1 MAVNKVVINDEIK
14 IDLTS
19 DTVSPNT
26 LSKGITAH
34 DKSGNVIVGTMEGGS
49 APSGQWR
56 EETVDSQYGQI
67 TKVVYHGYTII
78 PSWQYSGKRLTS
90 IKFNEGVTT
99 IDSWFMGTNA
109 GGFDVLNELI
119 FPSTLNEIRNYF
131 MYDTANY
138 IKININ
144 QNNAYAVMTVKPTLP
159 SSLKKIGNYCFNLT
173 IEAASGSWELPD
185 SIEELGQGAFY
196 IPRSKS
202 DNSFKFNVKFGS
214 GLTIL
219 RGAPFYTYLG
229 GMSKYKRF
237 VYDFRKSVSIPTL
250 TTASLI
256 GLRGK
261 TYDSA
266 TSNVYT
272 EETDVLTII
281 VPDELYDQW
290 KAATNWVKYSSCI
303 KKASEVTE

>member
-19 DTVSPNT
+19 DTVSPDT

-34 DKSGNVIVGTMEGGS
+34 DKSGNVIVGTMEGGG

-56 EETVDSQYGQI
+56 EETVDNENGQI
-67 TKVVYHGYTII
+67 TKVVYHGYTVV
-78 PSWQYSGKRLTS
+78 PSYQYSRKRLTS

-99 IDSWFMGTNA
+99 INSWFDGTNA
-109 GGFDVLNELI
+109 GGYNVLNELVL
-119 FPSTLNEIRNYF
+119 PSTLTEIKDYF
-131 MYDTANY
+131 MYDSDNN
-138 IKININ
+138 INID

-159 SSLKKIGNYCFNLT
+159 SNLKKIGKYCFNLT
-173 IEAASGSWELPD
+173 IPAASGSWELPD
-185 SIEELGQGAFY
+185 SIEELGNKAFY

-202 DNSFKFNVKFGS
+202 DNSFTLNVKFGS
-214 GLTIL
+214 GLTTL

-261 TYDSA
+261 TYDSS

-290 KAATNWVKYSSCI
+290 KVATNWVQYSSCF

>member
-1 MAVNKVVINDEIK
+1 MAVNKVVINNEIK

-19 DTVSPNT
+19 DTVSPDT

-34 DKSGNVIVGTMEGGS
+34 DKSGNVIVGTMEGGG

-67 TKVVYHGYTII
+67 TKAAYHGYTII
-78 PSWQYSGKRLTS
+78 PSYQYLRKRLTS

-99 IDSWFMGTNA
+99 VDSWFMGTNA
-109 GGFDVLNELI
+109 GGYNVLNELVL
-119 FPSTLNEIRNYF
+119 PSTLTEIKDYF
-131 MYDTANY
+131 MYDSDNN
-138 IKININ
+138 INID
-144 QNNAYAVMTVKPTLP
+144 QNNNYAVMTVKPTLP
-159 SSLKKIGNYCFNLT
+159 LSLKKIGKYCFNLT
-173 IEAASGSWELPD
+173 ITAASGSWELPD

-214 GLTIL
+214 GLTTL
-219 RGAPFYTYLG
+219 KGAPFYTYLG

-261 TYDSA
+261 TYDSS

-290 KAATNWVKYSSCI
+290 KAATNWVEYSSCI

>member
-19 DTVSPNT
+19 DTVSPDT

-34 DKSGNVIVGTMEGGS
+34 DKSGNVIVGTMESGS

-56 EETVDSQYGQI
+56 EETVDNENGQI

-78 PSWQYSGKRLTS
+78 PAYQYSRKRLTS

-99 IDSWFMGTNA
+99 INSWFDGTNA
-109 GGFDVLNELI
+109 GGYNVLNELVL
-119 FPSTLNEIRNYF
+119 PSTLTEIKDYF
-131 MYDTANY
+131 MYDSDNN
-138 IKININ
+138 INID

-159 SSLKKIGNYCFNLT
+159 LSLKKIGNYCFNLT
-173 IEAASGSWELPD
+173 ITAASGSWELPD

-202 DNSFKFNVKFGS
+202 DNSFSLNVKFGS
-214 GLTIL
+214 GLTTL

-290 KAATNWVKYSSCI
+290 KVATNWVQYSSCF

>member
-19 DTVSPNT
+19 DTVSPDT

-49 APSGQWR
+49 APSGQWK
-56 EETVDSQYGQI
+56 EEIVDNENGQI
-67 TKVVYHGYTII
+67 TKVVYHGYTVV
-78 PSWQYSGKRLTS
+78 PSYQYHGKRLTS

-99 IDSWFMGTNA
+99 IYPWFMGTNA
-109 GGFDVLNELI
+109 GGFDVLNQLVL
-119 FPSTLNEIRNYF
+119 PSTLTEIKDYF
-131 MYDTANY
+131 MYDTDNN
-138 IKININ
+138 INIKE
-144 QNNAYAVMTVKPTLP
+144 NNSYAVMTVRPNLP

-173 IEAASGSWELPD
+173 ITAASGSWELPD
-185 SIEELGQGAFY
+185 SIEELGNKAFY
-196 IPRSKS
+196 IKREGNDKT
-202 DNSFKFNVKFGS
+202 FTLNVKFGS
-214 GLTIL
+214 GLTTL

-237 VYDFRKSVSIPTL
+237 VYDFRKSVTIPTL

-261 TYDSA
+261 TYDTS

-290 KAATNWVKYSSCI
+290 KVATNWVQYSSCF

>member
-19 DTVSPNT
+19 DTVSPDT

-34 DKSGNVIVGTMEGGS
+34 DKSGNVIVGTYEGGS
-49 APSGQWR
+49 APSGQWK
-56 EETVDSQYGQI
+56 EETVDDENGQI
-67 TKVVYHGYTII
+67 TKVVYHGYTVV
-78 PSWQYSGKRLTS
+78 PSYQYRGKKLTS
-90 IKFNEGVTT
+90 IKFNERVT
-99 IDSWFMGTNA
+99 IINPWFDGTNA
-109 GGFDVLNELI
+109 GGFNVLNELVL
-119 FPSTLNEIRNYF
+119 PSTLTEIKNYF
-131 MYDTANY
+131 MYDTYNDSV
-138 IKININ
+138 NIN
-144 QNNAYAVMTVKPTLP
+144 QNNVYAVITVKPTLP
-159 SSLKKIGNYCFNLT
+159 SSLKKIGNCCFNLT
-173 IEAASGSWELPD
+173 ITAASGSWELPD
-185 SIEELGQGAFY
+185 SIEELGNEAFY
-196 IPRSKS
+196 IPRSKY
-202 DNSFKFNVKFGS
+202 DNSFTLNVKFGS
-214 GLTIL
+214 GLTTL

-290 KAATNWVKYSSCI
+290 KVATNWVQYSSCF

>member
-1 MAVNKVVINDEIK
+1 MAVNKVVINNEIK

-19 DTVSPNT
+19 DTVSPDT

-34 DKSGNVIVGTMEGGS
+34 DKSGNVIVGTYEGGS

-56 EETVDSQYGQI
+56 EETVDNENGQI
-67 TKVVYHGYTII
+67 TKVVYHGYTVV
-78 PSWQYSGKRLTS
+78 PAYQYSRKRLTS

-99 IDSWFMGTNA
+99 INSWFDGTNA
-109 GGFDVLNELI
+109 GGYNVLNELVL
-119 FPSTLNEIRNYF
+119 PSTLTEIKDYF
-131 MYDTANY
+131 MYDSDNN
-138 IKININ
+138 INID
-144 QNNAYAVMTVKPTLP
+144 QNNSYAVMTVKPTLP
-159 SSLKKIGNYCFNLT
+159 LSLKKIGKYCFNLT
-173 IEAASGSWELPD
+173 ITAASGSWELPD

-202 DNSFKFNVKFGS
+202 DKTFTLNVKFGS
-214 GLTIL
+214 GLTTL

-272 EETDVLTII
+272 EGTDVLTII

-290 KAATNWVKYSSCI
+290 KVATNWVQYSSCF

>member
-1 MAVNKVVINDEIK
+1 MAVNKVVINNEIK

-19 DTVSPNT
+19 DTVSPDT

-34 DKSGNVIVGTMEGGS
+34 DKSGNVIVGTYEGGS

-56 EETVDSQYGQI
+56 EETVDNENGQI

-78 PSWQYSGKRLTS
+78 PSQQYHGKKLTS
-90 IKFNEGVTT
+90 IKFNERVTT
-99 IDSWFMGTNA
+99 INPWFDGTNA
-109 GGFDVLNELI
+109 GGFDVLNELVL
-119 FPSTLNEIRNYF
+119 PSTLTEIKDYF
-131 MYDTANY
+131 MYDSDNN
-138 IKININ
+138 INIDE
-144 QNNAYAVMTVKPTLP
+144 NNSYAVMAVRPNLP

-173 IEAASGSWELPD
+173 ITAASGSWELPD
-185 SIEELGQGAFY
+185 SIKELGQGAFY
-196 IPRSKS
+196 IKRAGNDKT
-202 DNSFKFNVKFGS
+202 FTLNVKFGS
-214 GLTIL
+214 GLTTL
-219 RGAPFYTYLG
+219 KGAPFYTYLG

-261 TYDSA
+261 TYDSS

-272 EETDVLTII
+272 EDTDVLTII

-290 KAATNWVKYSSCI
+290 KAATNWVKYSSCF

>member
-19 DTVSPNT
+19 DTVSPDT

-34 DKSGNVIVGTMEGGS
+34 DKSGNVIVGTMEGSS

-56 EETVDSQYGQI
+56 EETVDNENGQI

-78 PSWQYSGKRLTS
+78 PAWQYSRKRLTS

-99 IDSWFMGTNA
+99 IDSYFMGTNA
-109 GGFDVLNELI
+109 GGYNVLNELI

-131 MYDTANY
+131 MYDFGHDTN
-138 IKININ
+138 INIK
-144 QNNAYAVMTVKPTLP
+144 QNNSYSVMTVKPTLP
-159 SSLKKIGNYCFNLT
+159 SNLKKIGNYCFNLT
-173 IEAASGSWELPD
+173 ITAASGSWELPD

-196 IPRSKS
+196 IPREGNDKT
-202 DNSFKFNVKFGS
+202 FTLNVKFGS
-214 GLTIL
+214 GLTTL

-229 GMSKYKRF
+229 GMSKNKRF

-261 TYDSA
+261 TYDSS

-272 EETDVLTII
+272 EDTDVLTII

-290 KAATNWVKYSSCI
+290 KVATNWVEYSSCF

>member
-1 MAVNKVVINDEIK
+1 
-14 IDLTS
+14 
-19 DTVSPNT
+19 
-26 LSKGITAH
+26 
-34 DKSGNVIVGTMEGGS
+34 
-49 APSGQWR
+49 
-56 EETVDSQYGQI
+56 
-67 TKVVYHGYTII
+67 
-78 PSWQYSGKRLTS
+78 
-90 IKFNEGVTT
+90 
-99 IDSWFMGTNA
+99 
-109 GGFDVLNELI
+109 
-119 FPSTLNEIRNYF
+119 
-131 MYDTANY
+131 
-138 IKININ
+138 
-144 QNNAYAVMTVKPTLP
+144 MTVKPTLP
-159 SSLKKIGNYCFNLT
+159 LSLKKIGNYCFNLT
-173 IEAASGSWELPD
+173 ITAASGSWELPD

-202 DNSFKFNVKFGS
+202 DNSFTLNVKFGS
-214 GLTIL
+214 GLTTL

-281 VPDELYDQW
+281 VPDELYD
-290 KAATNWVKYSSCI
+290 
-303 KKASEVTE
+303 

>member
-19 DTVSPNT
+19 DTVSPDT

-49 APSGQWR
+49 APSGQWK
-56 EETVDSQYGQI
+56 EETVDNENGQI

-78 PSWQYSGKRLTS
+78 PAWQYQAKRLTS

-99 IDSWFMGTNA
+99 IDTWFDGTNA
-109 GGFDVLNELI
+109 GGFDVLNELVL
-119 FPSTLNEIRNYF
+119 PSTLTEIRDYF
-131 MYDTANY
+131 MYDTYNNSV
-138 IKININ
+138 NIN

-159 SSLKKIGNYCFNLT
+159 SSLKKIGSCCFNLT
-173 IEAASGSWELPD
+173 ITAASGSWELSD
-185 SIEELGQGAFY
+185 NIEELGNKAFY
-196 IPRSKS
+196 IPRAGNDKT
-202 DNSFKFNVKFGS
+202 FTLNVKFGS
-214 GLTIL
+214 GLTTL

-261 TYDSA
+261 TYDSS

-281 VPDELYDQW
+281 VPDDLYDQW
-290 KAATNWVKYSSCI
+290 KVATNWVKYSSCF

>member
-19 DTVSPNT
+19 DTVSPDT

-34 DKSGNVIVGTMEGGS
+34 DKSGAVIVGTMEGGS

-56 EETVDSQYGQI
+56 EETVDNQYGNI

-78 PSWQYSGKRLTS
+78 PTYQYLRKRLTS

-99 IDSWFMGTNA
+99 IGSYFMGTNA
-109 GGFDVLNELI
+109 GGYDVLNELI
-119 FPSTLNEIRNYF
+119 FPSTLEVIENYF
-131 MYDTANY
+131 MYDTA
-138 IKININ
+138 ITGININ
-144 QNNAYAVMTVKPTLP
+144 QNNGYAVMTIKPTLP
-159 SSLKKIGNYCFNLT
+159 SNLKKIGNYCFNLT
-173 IEAASGSWELPD
+173 ITAASGSWELPD
-185 SIEELGQGAFY
+185 SIEELGNGAFY
-196 IPRSKS
+196 IPRVNNDSI
-202 DNSFKFNVKFGS
+202 FTLNVKFGS
-214 GLTIL
+214 GLSTL

-229 GMSKYKRF
+229 WMAKYKRF

-266 TSNVYT
+266 TSGYT
-272 EETDVLTII
+272 EEIDVLTII

-290 KAATNWVKYSSCI
+290 RVATNWVEYSSCF

>member
-1 MAVNKVVINDEIK
+1 MAVNKVVINNEIK

-19 DTVSPNT
+19 DTVSPDT

-34 DKSGNVIVGTMEGGS
+34 DKSGNVIVGTYEGGS

-56 EETVDSQYGQI
+56 EETVDNENGQI
-67 TKVVYHGYTII
+67 AKVVYHGYTVV
-78 PSWQYSGKRLTS
+78 PTYQYRAKRLTS
-90 IKFNEGVTT
+90 IKFNERVTT
-99 IDSWFMGTNA
+99 INSWFDGTNA
-109 GGFDVLNELI
+109 GGYDVLNELVL
-119 FPSTLNEIRNYF
+119 PSTLIEIKDYF
-131 MYDTANY
+131 MYDYGVTG
-138 IKININ
+138 ININ
-144 QNNAYAVMTVKPTLP
+144 QNNSYAVMTVKPTLP
-159 SSLKKIGNYCFNLT
+159 SSLKKIGTCCFNLT
-173 IEAASGSWELPD
+173 ITAASGSWELPD
-185 SIEELGQGAFY
+185 SIEELGKGAFY
-196 IPRSKS
+196 IPRSKY
-202 DNSFKFNVKFGS
+202 DNSFTLNVKFGS
-214 GLTIL
+214 GLTTL
-219 RGAPFYTYLG
+219 KGAPFYTYLG

-261 TYDSA
+261 TYDSS

-290 KAATNWVKYSSCI
+290 KVATNWVQYSSCF
-303 KKASEVTE
+303 KKVSEVTE

>member
-1 MAVNKVVINDEIK
+1 MAVNKVVINNEIK

-19 DTVSPNT
+19 DTVSPDT

-34 DKSGNVIVGTMEGGS
+34 DKSGNVIVGSMEGGS
-49 APSGQWR
+49 TPSGQWR
-56 EETVDSQYGQI
+56 EETVDNENGQI

-78 PSWQYSGKRLTS
+78 PAYQYSRKRLTS
-90 IKFNEGVTT
+90 IKFNEGVIT
-99 IDSWFMGTNA
+99 INSWFDGTNA
-109 GGFDVLNELI
+109 GGYNVLNELVL
-119 FPSTLNEIRNYF
+119 PSTLTEIKDYF
-131 MYDTANY
+131 MYDSDNN
-138 IKININ
+138 INID
-144 QNNAYAVMTVKPTLP
+144 QNNSYAVMTVKPTLP
-159 SSLKKIGNYCFNLT
+159 SNLKKIGNYCFNLT
-173 IEAASGSWELPD
+173 ITAASGSWELPD
-185 SIEELGQGAFY
+185 GIEELGKGAFY
-196 IPRSKS
+196 IPRAGNDKT
-202 DNSFKFNVKFGS
+202 FTLNVKFGS
-214 GLTIL
+214 GLTTL

-229 GMSKYKRF
+229 GMSKDKRF

-261 TYDSA
+261 TYDSS

-272 EETDVLTII
+272 EEIDVLTII

-290 KAATNWVKYSSCI
+290 KVATNWAKYSSCI

>member
-1 MAVNKVVINDEIK
+1 MAVNKVVINDEVK

-19 DTVSPNT
+19 DTVSPDT

-34 DKSGNVIVGTMEGGS
+34 DKSGNVIVGTMDGGS
-49 APSGQWR
+49 TPSGQWR
-56 EETVDSQYGQI
+56 EETVDTENGQI

-78 PSWQYSGKRLTS
+78 PVYQYLSKRLTS

-99 IDSWFMGTNA
+99 IYSWFDGTNA
-109 GGFDVLNELI
+109 GGYNVLNELT
-119 FPSTLNEIRNYF
+119 FPSTLNEIKDYF
-131 MYDTANY
+131 MYNTYNDRV
-138 IKININ
+138 NIN
-144 QNNAYAVMTVKPTLP
+144 ENNSYAVMTIKPTLP
-159 SSLKKIGNYCFNLT
+159 SRLKKIGKYCFNLT

-185 SIEELGQGAFY
+185 SIEELGQGTFY
-196 IPRSKS
+196 IPRAGNDKT
-202 DNSFKFNVKFGS
+202 FTLNVKFGS

-261 TYDSA
+261 TYDTS

-290 KAATNWVKYSSCI
+290 KVATNWVNYSSCI

>member
-19 DTVSPNT
+19 DTVSPDT

-34 DKSGNVIVGTMEGGS
+34 DKSGAVIVGTMEGGS

-56 EETVDSQYGQI
+56 EETVDNQYGNI

-78 PSWQYSGKRLTS
+78 PTYQYLGKRLTS
-90 IKFNEGVTT
+90 IKFNEGITT

-109 GGFDVLNELI
+109 GGYDVLNELI

-131 MYDTANY
+131 MYDTA
-138 IKININ
+138 ITGININ
-144 QNNAYAVMTVKPTLP
+144 QNNSYAVMTIKPTLP
-159 SSLKKIGNYCFNLT
+159 SNLKKIGNYCFNLT
-173 IEAASGSWELPD
+173 ITAASGSWELPD
-185 SIEELGQGAFY
+185 SIEELGNRAFY
-196 IPRSKS
+196 IPRASN
-202 DNSFKFNVKFGS
+202 DNNTFTLNVKFGS
-214 GLTIL
+214 GLSTL

-229 GMSKYKRF
+229 WMPKHKRF

-261 TYDSA
+261 TYDSV
-266 TSNVYT
+266 TSGYT
-272 EETDVLTII
+272 EEIDVLTII

-290 KAATNWVKYSSCI
+290 RVATNWVEYSSCF

>member
-19 DTVSPNT
+19 DTVSPDT

-49 APSGQWR
+49 APSGQWM
-56 EETVDSQYGQI
+56 EETVDNENGQI
-67 TKVVYHGYTII
+67 TKVVYHGYTVV
-78 PSWQYSGKRLTS
+78 PSYQYHGKRLTS
-90 IKFNEGVTT
+90 IKFNERVTT
-99 IDSWFMGTNA
+99 IYPWFDGTNA
-109 GGFDVLNELI
+109 GGFDVLNELVL
-119 FPSTLNEIRNYF
+119 PSTLTEIRDYF
-131 MYDTANY
+131 MYNTYNDSV
-138 IKININ
+138 NIN
-144 QNNAYAVMTVKPTLP
+144 QNNAYAVMAVRPNLP

-173 IEAASGSWELPD
+173 ITAASGSWELPD
-185 SIEELGQGAFY
+185 SIEELGHGAFY
-196 IPRSKS
+196 IPRSKY
-202 DNSFKFNVKFGS
+202 DNSFTLNVKFGS
-214 GLTIL
+214 GLTTL
-219 RGAPFYTYLG
+219 KGAPFYTYLG
-229 GMSKYKRF
+229 GTSKYKIF

-266 TSNVYT
+266 TSRVYT

-290 KAATNWVKYSSCI
+290 KVATNWVEYSSCI

>member
-1 MAVNKVVINDEIK
+1 MAVNKVVINNEIK

-19 DTVSPNT
+19 DTVSPDT

-34 DKSGNVIVGTMEGGS
+34 DKSGNVIVGTYEGGS
-49 APSGQWR
+49 VPSGQWR
-56 EETVDSQYGQI
+56 EETVDSQYGNI

-78 PSWQYSGKRLTS
+78 PSYQYLSKRLTS

-99 IDSWFMGTNA
+99 INSYFMGTNA
-109 GGFDVLNELI
+109 GGYDVLNELI

-131 MYDTANY
+131 MYDTG
-138 IKININ
+138 ITGININ
-144 QNNAYAVMTVKPTLP
+144 QNNDYAVMTVKPILP

-173 IEAASGSWELPD
+173 ITAASGSWELPD
-185 SIEELGQGAFY
+185 SIEELGNEAFY

-202 DNSFKFNVKFGS
+202 DNSFTLNVKFGS
-214 GLTIL
+214 GLTTL

-272 EETDVLTII
+272 EEIDVLTII

-290 KAATNWVKYSSCI
+290 KVATNWVEYSSCI

>member
-19 DTVSPNT
+19 DTVSPDT

-34 DKSGNVIVGTMEGGS
+34 DKSGNVIVGTMEGGG
-49 APSGQWR
+49 APSGQWK
-56 EETVDSQYGQI
+56 EETVDNENGQI

-78 PSWQYSGKRLTS
+78 PTYQYQAKRLTS

-99 IDSWFMGTNA
+99 INSWFDGTNA
-109 GGFDVLNELI
+109 GGYDVLNELVL
-119 FPSTLNEIRNYF
+119 PSTLTEIKDYF
-131 MYDTANY
+131 MYDYGDNTHS
-138 IKININ
+138 NIN
-144 QNNAYAVMTVKPTLP
+144 YNNSYSIMAIKPTLP
-159 SSLKKIGNYCFNLT
+159 LNLKKIGKMCFNLT
-173 IEAASGSWELPD
+173 ITAASGSWELPD
-185 SIEELGQGAFY
+185 SIEELGKGAFY
-196 IPRSKS
+196 IPRASNDKT
-202 DNSFKFNVKFGS
+202 FTLNVKFGS
-214 GLTIL
+214 GLITL

-237 VYDFRKSVSIPTL
+237 VYDFRKSASIPTL

-261 TYDSA
+261 TYDSS

-290 KAATNWVKYSSCI
+290 KVATNWTKYSSCI

>member
-19 DTVSPNT
+19 DTVSPDT

-34 DKSGNVIVGTMEGGS
+34 DKSGNVIVGTYEGGS

-56 EETVDSQYGQI
+56 EETVDNENGQI

-78 PSWQYSGKRLTS
+78 PSYQYSRKSLTS
-90 IKFNEGVTT
+90 IKFNERVTT
-99 IDSWFMGTNA
+99 INPWFDGTNA
-109 GGFDVLNELI
+109 GGFNVLNELVL
-119 FPSTLNEIRNYF
+119 PSTLTEIKDYF
-131 MYDTANY
+131 MYDIDNN
-138 IKININ
+138 INIDE
-144 QNNAYAVMTVKPTLP
+144 NNSYAVMTVRPNLP

-173 IEAASGSWELPD
+173 ITAASGSWELPD

-196 IPRSKS
+196 IKRSKS
-202 DNSFKFNVKFGS
+202 DNSFTLNVKFGS
-214 GLTIL
+214 GLTTL
-219 RGAPFYTYLG
+219 KGAPFYTYLG

-261 TYDSA
+261 TYDSS

-272 EETDVLTII
+272 EDTDVLTII

-290 KAATNWVKYSSCI
+290 KVATNWVQYSSCF

>member
-19 DTVSPNT
+19 DTVSPDT

-34 DKSGNVIVGTMEGGS
+34 DKSGNVIVGTYEGGS

-56 EETVDSQYGQI
+56 EETVDNENGQI

-78 PSWQYSGKRLTS
+78 PAYQYSRKILTS
-90 IKFNEGVTT
+90 IKFNERVTT
-99 IDSWFMGTNA
+99 INSWFDGTNA
-109 GGFDVLNELI
+109 GGYNVLNELVL
-119 FPSTLNEIRNYF
+119 PSTLTEIKDYF
-131 MYDTANY
+131 MYDSDNN
-138 IKININ
+138 INID
-144 QNNAYAVMTVKPTLP
+144 QNNSYAVMTVKPTLP
-159 SSLKKIGNYCFNLT
+159 LSLKKIGKYCFNLT
-173 IEAASGSWELPD
+173 ITAASGSWELPD

-202 DNSFKFNVKFGS
+202 DNSFNFNVKFGS
-214 GLTIL
+214 GLTTL

-229 GMSKYKRF
+229 GMSKYKCF

-290 KAATNWVKYSSCI
+290 KVATNWVKYSSCF